1 MADASSHPFHRMG
14 YEQPLE
20 ADAFALSRAQ
30 TQVQAASQS
39 SSALT
44 PSEMVMQVARRHE
57 SARSRMPAATLRDAI
72 LETNEQW
79 AWQYEARL
87 TMQRTVRLNHNP
99 HDANW
104 GAWQPQLRPEVVP
117 ATTLGNPQAAVE
129 EVEEEE
135 GEYATQPPFSST
147 GRWFA

>member
-39 SSALT
+39 SSDLT
-44 PSEMVMQVARRHE
+44 PSQMVMEAASRHHAA
-57 SARSRMPAATLRDAI
+57 SRRMPAATLRDNI
-72 LETNEQW
+72 LEANEAW

-104 GAWQPQLRPEVVP
+104 GAWQPQLRPEVVQ

-129 EVEEEE
+129 EVEEGEE
-135 GEYATQPPFSST
+135 EYSTPPPFSST

>member
-44 PSEMVMQVARRHE
+44 PSQMVMQAASRHQAA
-57 SARSRMPAATLRDAI
+57 SRRMPAATLRDNI
-72 LETNEQW
+72 LEANEEW

-87 TMQRTVRLNHNP
+87 TMRRTVRLNHNP

-104 GAWQPQLRPEVVP
+104 GEWQPGSRPEVVP
-117 ATTLGNPQAAVE
+117 ATTLANPPASVE
-129 EVEEEE
+129 EVVEGE
-135 GEYATQPPFSST
+135 GEYATQPAFRST